1 MEQKIKHISHKLID
15 SLSDGVF
22 SIALTLLGLDVVA
35 LVPEISHSE
44 NINSALLEYWPTFL
58 SYTLGFLVLF
68 SMWYGYH
75 ALGQYVEGTNV
86 WIVWNHGVTM
96 AWVALIPFGV
106 ALLAENLNTP
116 NRKWGV
122 FYFGICLFGQYWVNS
137 LVGLFMRL
145 KIQVNFTEDFPYP
158 VKKMK
163 KVLPI
168 LWLFGAVT
176 GLILVPISLLNPWV
190 ALCGYGLFVI
200 SQANPITSFGKLIP
214 QLLKR
219 V

>member
-1 MEQKIKHISHKLID
+1 
-15 SLSDGVF
+15 
-22 SIALTLLGLDVVA
+22 
-35 LVPEISHSE
+35 
-44 NINSALLEYWPTFL
+44 
-58 SYTLGFLVLF
+58 
-68 SMWYGYH
+68 
-75 ALGQYVEGTNV
+75 
-86 WIVWNHGVTM
+86 M

-122 FYFGICLFGQYWVNS
+122 FYFGVCLFGQYWVNS
-137 LVGLFMRL
+137 LVGLFMKL

-158 VKKMK
+158 AKKMK

-176 GLILVPISLLNPWV
+176 GLILVPISLFNPWI

-214 QLLKR
+214 RLLKR